1 MIMKIKYFGVSL
13 IKYFTLVFGSFMA
26 LVPIVVIFFASFKD
40 NKEMS
45 QSGALELPSN
55 WLNFD
60 NYKTAFVDG
69 NMMVGFLNTIFI
81 LAVSLT
87 GAIILGTL
95 VAYVLN
101 RFDFKLKKVFL
112 GAFLF
117 ATLIPG
123 ITTQVATFQIVNA
136 LGLFNTRM
144 APIILYMGTDIIAIY
159 IFIQFIASISVSLDE
174 SAMMDGASYFTIY
187 RKIIMPLLK
196 PAISTVI
203 IIKGIGI
210 YNDFYT
216 PFLYMPS
223 SKLQVISTSLFKF
236 KGPYGSK
243 WEVISAGIM
252 IAIIPTLAVF
262 LALQKYVY
270 NGFTQGAVKS

>member
-1 MIMKIKYFGVSL
+1 MLKVKYFIGETFKYASL
-13 IKYFTLVFGSFMA
+13 IIGALMA
-26 LVPIVVIFFASFKD
+26 LIPIIVVFFASFKD
-40 NKEMS
+40 NEEFMN
-45 QSGALELPSN
+45 SGALTLPKN
-55 WLNFD
+55 WLNFT
-60 NYKTAFVDG
+60 NYKVAFIEG
-69 NMMVGFLNTIFI
+69 KMMVGFLNTVFI
-81 LAVSLT
+81 LVVSLT
-87 GAIILGTL
+87 GAILLGTM
-95 VAYVLN
+95 VAYILN

-123 ITTQVATFQIVNA
+123 ITTQVATFQIIDFF
-136 LGLFNTRM
+136 GLFNTRM

-159 IFIQFIASISVSLDE
+159 IFIQFMNSISVSLDE
-174 SAMMDGASYFTIY
+174 SAMIDGASYLTIY
-187 RKIIMPLLK
+187 RKIILPLLK

-236 KGPYGSK
+236 KGPYGAQ
-243 WEVISAGIM
+243 WEVISAGII
-252 IAIIPTLAVF
+252 IAIIPTLAIF

-270 NGFTQGAVKS
+270 NGFTQGSVK

>member
-1 MIMKIKYFGVSL
+1 MLKAKYFIMSFLKYLSL
-13 IKYFTLVFGSFMA
+13 CFGAFMA
-26 LVPIVVIFFASFKD
+26 IIPILVVFLTSFKD
-40 NKEMS
+40 NKEYLN
-45 QSGALELPSN
+45 SGALDMPNN
-55 WLNFD
+55 WLNFE
-60 NYKTAFVDG
+60 NYRTAFVDG
-69 NMMVGFLNTIFI
+69 KMLLGFMNTFII

-87 GAIILGTL
+87 GAILLGTM
-95 VAYVLN
+95 VAYILN
-101 RFDFKLKKVFL
+101 RFEFKLKKVMMV
-112 GAFLF
+112 AFLF

-123 ITTQVATFQIVNA
+123 ITTQVATFQIINR
-136 LGLFNTRM
+136 LGLFNTRL

-159 IFIQFIASISVSLDE
+159 IFIQFIQSISVSLDE

-187 RKIIMPLLK
+187 HKIILPLLK
-196 PAISTVI
+196 PAISTVV

-216 PFLYMPS
+216 PFLYMPNA
-223 SKLQVISTSLFKF
+223 KLQVISTSLFKF

-262 LALQKYVY
+262 LSLQKYVY

>member
-1 MIMKIKYFGVSL
+1 MKINNIIFKLLSYVSL
-13 IKYFTLVFGSFMA
+13 LLGSFIA
-26 LVPIVVIFFASFKD
+26 ILPIIVVFFASFKD
-40 NKEMS
+40 NKEFMET
-45 QSGALELPSN
+45 GALTLPRNWFNFSN
-55 WLNFD
+55 
-60 NYKTAFVDG
+60 YITAFVDG
-69 NMMVGFLNTIFI
+69 KMLNGFLNTVFI
-81 LAVSLT
+81 LLISLT

-95 VAYVLN
+95 VAYILN
-101 RFDFKLKKVFL
+101 RFEFKMKKVIM

-123 ITTQVATFQIVNA
+123 ITTQVATFQIINF
-136 LGLFNTRM
+136 LGLFNTRF

-159 IFIQFIASISVSLDE
+159 IFIQFMKSISVSLDE
-174 SAMMDGASYFTIY
+174 SAMMDGASYLTIY
-187 RKIIMPLLK
+187 RKIILPLLK
-196 PAISTVI
+196 PAVITVI

-223 SKLQVISTSLFKF
+223 RKLQVISTSLFKF

-243 WEVISAGIM
+243 WEVICAGII
-252 IAIIPTLAVF
+252 IAIIPTLITF
-262 LALQKYVY
+262 LSLQKYVY

>member
-1 MIMKIKYFGVSL
+1 MKAKYFLLSGIKYLSL
-13 IKYFTLVFGSFMA
+13 MVGAFMA
-26 LVPIVVIFFASFKD
+26 IVPIVVVFFASFKTTEEFS
-40 NKEMS
+40 K
-45 QSGALELPSN
+45 SGALSLPEN

-69 NMMVGFLNTIFI
+69 NMLIGFVNTFVI

-87 GAIILGTL
+87 GAILLGTM
-95 VAYVLN
+95 VAFVLN
-101 RFDFKLKKVFL
+101 RFNFRLKKWLL

-123 ITTQVATFQIVNA
+123 ITTQVATFQIVNF
-136 LGLFNTRM
+136 LGLFNTRL

-159 IFIQFIASISVSLDE
+159 IFIQFMSSISVSLDE
-174 SAMMDGASYFTIY
+174 SAMMDGASYLTIY
-187 RKIIMPLLK
+187 RKIILPLLK

-243 WEVISAGIM
+243 WEVICAGI
-252 IAIIPTLAVF
+252 ILAIIPTLIIF
-262 LALQKYVY
+262 ITLQKYVY
-270 NGFTQGAVKS
+270 NGFTQGSVKS

>member
-1 MIMKIKYFGVSL
+1 MYKVKTFILEFLKYCSL
-13 IKYFTLVFGSFMA
+13 ILGAFMA
-26 LVPIVVIFFASFKD
+26 VIPIVVVFFASFKTT
-40 NKEMS
+40 KEFRD
-45 QSGALELPSN
+45 SGALTLPDN
-55 WLNFD
+55 WLNFE
-60 NYKTAFVDG
+60 NYKIAFVDG
-69 NMMVGFLNTIFI
+69 NMMVGFLNTVLI
-81 LAVSLT
+81 LSVSLS

-123 ITTQVATFQIVNA
+123 ITTQVATFQIINA
-136 LGLFNTRM
+136 FGLFNTRL

-159 IFIQFIASISVSLDE
+159 IFIQFIASISKSLDE
-174 SAMMDGASYFTIY
+174 SAMIDGASYFTIY

-236 KGPYGSK
+236 KGPYGAK
-243 WEVISAGIM
+243 WEIISAGII
-252 IAIIPTLAVF
+252 IAIIPTLLVF
-262 LALQKYVY
+262 LTLQKYVY
-270 NGFTQGAVKS
+270 NGFTQGAIKS